1 MAGTGVMAAPCQLTC
16 RAMQG
21 HAAVVFQA
29 TYFAVTGL
37 DVKKKLLQWPQTV
50 QPRGAVLTERPCA
63 ARAPHHQHGVQPE
76 RSVLARVTMPRQPS
90 SPACM
95 STSYEGDTLNP
106 SP

>member
-1 MAGTGVMAAPCQLTC
+1 MAGTGVMAAPCQLSCLPC
-16 RAMQG
+16 RAMQLM
-21 HAAVVFQA
+21 VCQA

-50 QPRGAVLTERPCA
+50 QPRGAVLTKRPCA

-76 RSVLARVTMPRQPS
+76 RSVPASFTMPRQAS

-95 STSYEGDTLNP
+95 CTSYEGETLNP